1 MRRSKMNQAS
11 ILHSYYE
18 KKRKDGKR
26 FSMRAM
32 AKKLGVSVSLLSLI
46 LKGKRN
52 LPIRLIDPLC
62 AILDIDQVD
71 RDQILHLV
79 LSQKGKEPERASD
92 LVGFK
97 EKSPKQDRA
106 LKWETLAKSDSE
118 FLADWSDIA
127 IFLCCGI
134 KDFDGTPEFV
144 ARRLFMDLGTV
155 NRKMIRLVEAGFLPM
170 EDGKIVRP
178 KKTLQLRS
186 GKDLSII
193 RKYHKSHLENAIHA
207 LDSKTTE
214 PDLQHRLITGMT
226 LTASLRSIPIIKQKI
241 QNFLIEM
248 AELSDADSPEE
259 IFQIA
264 VQFFPLTTVGRK

>member
-1 MRRSKMNQAS
+1 MNQSS
-11 ILHSYYE
+11 ILNSYYE

-71 RDQILHLV
+71 RDHILHLV
-79 LSQKGKEPERASD
+79 LSQKGKEPDRASE
-92 LVGFK
+92 LVGLT
-97 EKSPKQDRA
+97 EKNKKPDRK
-106 LKWETLAKSDSE
+106 LKWETLANSEAE
-118 FLADWSDIA
+118 FLADWNDIA

-144 ARRLFMDLGTV
+144 ARRLFMDLGLV
-155 NRKMIRLVEAGFLPM
+155 NRKMKILTQAGFLQE
-170 EDGKIVRP
+170 EDGKLVRA

-193 RKYHKSHLENAIHA
+193 RKYHRSHLENAAHV
-207 LDSKTTE
+207 LDNNTTE
-214 PDLQHRLITGMT
+214 MDLQNRFITGMT
-226 LTASLRSIPIIKQKI
+226 LTASLRSVPIIKQKI

-248 AELSDADSPEE
+248 AELSDQESPDEV
-259 IFQIA
+259 FQFA
-264 VQFFPLTTVGRK
+264 VQFFPLTKIGRK